1 MSGEEQESVETV
13 NVTINV
19 VEGDKVEVML
29 KSGGE
34 EEKKPKAEPS
44 ADREQEA
51 AQIRERLASE
61 AYGKREDVQEML
73 QSLMQATI
81 SARPSDPLPYMIRF
95 LEKQV
100 QRRELGWGK

>member
-13 NVTINV
+13 TATINV
-19 VEGDKVEVML
+19 VEGDKVEVVL
-29 KSGGE
+29 KTGGE